1 MVLPI
6 EVGDEEVDSDA
17 VRRYLGEH
25 HLLQQEHVGVGAGEG
40 GNALK
45 QVPSAKKEASPR
57 RQVRPKVIQA
67 FAQCLN
73 HFIHLSEV
81 DKRPNNPL
89 DRPLGAFESSVVPE
103 MALEDYIDRVY
114 TYANCS
120 PSCFAV
126 AYIYLKRI
134 TGEAGTSPN
143 SILAGAEITRFNAHR
158 LVLVSIVTA
167 CKFVDDI
174 YYKQNFYAKIG
185 GISTEELNCLE
196 REFLYLLDYKMFVNS
211 TTFANALME
220 LELELELRNCSLPG
234 LDSCISEQAL
244 FRNSF
249 VQPRAC

>member
-25 HLLQQEHVGVGAGEG
+25 HLLQQENVGEG

-57 RQVRPKVIQA
+57 MQVYPKVIQA
-67 FAQCLN
+67 FTQCLN

-81 DKRPNNPL
+81 DKCPNNPL

-103 MALEDYIDRVY
+103 MPLEDYINRVY

-134 TGEAGTSPN
+134 TGEATTSPAL
-143 SILAGAEITRFNAHR
+143 LAGAEITRFNAHR

-234 LDSCISEQAL
+234 LESCIHEQAL

>member
-17 VRRYLGEH
+17 VRRYLGNH
-25 HLLQQEHVGVGAGEG
+25 HLLQQECDDACRDRTKGTTRKAQ
-40 GNALK
+40 L
-45 QVPSAKKEASPR
+45 PAKKETR
-57 RQVRPKVIQA
+57 RQVRPPVIQA
-67 FAQCLN
+67 FSQCLN

-81 DKRPNNPL
+81 ENRSNNPL

-103 MALEDYIDRVY
+103 MPLEDYIDRIY

-120 PSCFAV
+120 PSCFTV
-126 AYIYLKRI
+126 AYVYLKRI
-134 TGEAGTSPN
+134 TGESATSP
-143 SILAGAEITRFNAHR
+143 SLLAGAEITRSNAHR
-158 LVLVSIVTA
+158 LVLVSIVTT

-174 YYKQNFYAKIG
+174 YYKQNFYAKVG

-220 LELELELRNCSLPG
+220 LELELELRNCSLMPHG
-234 LDSCISEQAL
+234 ESCIHEQAL

-249 VQPRAC
+249 VQPKAC